1 MFDPEKFVEEAVE
14 ELRQEIGDRKA
25 IIAVSGG
32 VDSTTAAVLTH
43 RAIGSHLVCVFV
55 DHGFMRKGEPKR
67 IRELLEEELGL
78 NLKFVEAADEF
89 FEALRGV
96 TDPEKKRKIIG
107 EKFIEIFERIAK
119 EEEAEVLVQG
129 TIAPDIIESERGIKS
144 HHNVGGLPEKLN
156 LDVVEPLRDL
166 YKDEVRKVARYLGIP
181 DEIVERMPF
190 PGPGLAVRVLGEVTP
205 EKVKI
210 VREANAIV
218 EEEIEKAVEEGK
230 MSKPWQAFAALLDCK
245 ATGVKGDER
254 DYGWVIAVRIV
265 ESIDAMIADVPEVP
279 WEVLRNI
286 QDRITSEVPEVT
298 RVLFDV
304 TPKPPATIEFE

>member
-1 MFDPEKFVEEAVE
+1 MFDPEKFVEEVVE

-205 EKVKI
+205 EKVEI

-218 EEEIEKAVEEGK
+218 EEEVEKAVEEGK